1 MIRIAACA
9 TLAVAALALSAPAEA
24 KQARCYNT
32 DDGWYACEFRQFGGD
47 GSFTVSAPGRPSYTV
62 SMIERGYSADGF
74 ANYGQGN
81 FALPGVFYRSSE
93 DRACWVSDATGFAIC
108 AY

>member
-1 MIRIAACA
+1 MIRLAAA
-9 TLAVAALALSAPAEA
+9 AAAVAAVALSVPAQA

-47 GSFTVSAPGRPSYTV
+47 GSFTVSAPGRPTYTI
-62 SMIERGYSADGF
+62 SMIRRGVAEGF
-74 ANYGQGN
+74 ADYGNGN
-81 FALPGVFYRSSE
+81 LFLPGTFYRSQQ
-93 DRACWVSDATGFAIC
+93 DRACWQSDATGFAVC